1 MNTTLLISGLNAS
14 PGTYRKI
21 VIRLMPVLFICYILA
36 YLDRVNVGFAKL
48 AMTGEPWF
56 SEAVFAFGS
65 GIFFIGY
72 FVFEVPANIIMHRIG
87 ARIWLTRIMITW
99 GCLSALCAMSDSAAM
114 FYIFRFLL
122 GIAEAGFFPGVILYL
137 TYWFPMQYRARIV
150 ALFMTAVAVAGIIGS
165 PLSGLILMYTDEWEN
180 LSSWQWLFI
189 LEGVPS
195 VLVGLLL
202 PFLLKNDPSQVSWL
216 SMVEKDAIQRDMN
229 KDEVIKSQAAGTPIS
244 LIDTFRNRKVWIC
257 TLIYLG
263 ITIGLYGVSFWL
275 PQLIEDT
282 LTDIPFRIGMYAA
295 VPWLIAA
302 VGMNVFG
309 RHSDR
314 TGERRWHISLAAVGS
329 GIFFA
334 LTGIYLF
341 SLPPYVV
348 FLFMILATTGMMCA
362 VSSFWT
368 LPTSLLSGT
377 AAAAGIALI
386 NSVGN
391 LGGFISPSVFAWCKE
406 EFSTGFG
413 LVVVGLCIAFSG
425 FLIWKIWRSPEQ
437 AEN

>member
-1 MNTTLLISGLNAS
+1 
-14 PGTYRKI
+14 
-21 VIRLMPVLFICYILA
+21 
-36 YLDRVNVGFAKL
+36 
-48 AMTGEPWF
+48 
-56 SEAVFAFGS
+56 
-65 GIFFIGY
+65 
-72 FVFEVPANIIMHRIG
+72 
-87 ARIWLTRIMITW
+87 
-99 GCLSALCAMSDSAAM
+99 
-114 FYIFRFLL
+114 
-122 GIAEAGFFPGVILYL
+122 
-137 TYWFPMQYRARIV
+137 
-150 ALFMTAVAVAGIIGS
+150 
-165 PLSGLILMYTDEWEN
+165 
-180 LSSWQWLFI
+180 
-189 LEGVPS
+189 
-195 VLVGLLL
+195 
-202 PFLLKNDPSQVSWL
+202 
-216 SMVEKDAIQRDMN
+216 
-229 KDEVIKSQAAGTPIS
+229 
-244 LIDTFRNRKVWIC
+244 
-257 TLIYLG
+257 
-263 ITIGLYGVSFWL
+263 
-275 PQLIEDT
+275 
-282 LTDIPFRIGMYAA
+282 MYAA

-425 FLIWKIWRSPEQ
+425 FLVWKIWRSPEQ